1 MIPLIFDYIN
11 FTTLGTKMA
20 TGPVVRNYVQR
31 FGKNSTKETDKTSNE
46 IQSNLVIRNF
56 LVTLKLFLITNIII

>member
-20 TGPVVRNYVQR
+20 TGPVVGNYVQR

-46 IQSNLVIRNF
+46 IHTVELGD
-56 LVTLKLFLITNIII
+56 KELFGQPKIVP